1 MSTTPDLK
9 QLIIDRGAPA
19 QVRTPRRRH
28 LIARYVIP
36 SVVLAGFAAMLG
48 WAARDRFLPAKPV
61 TVLPVVVTRAEVQQS
76 GAALFQ
82 APGWIEPRPTP
93 VLVSALAE
101 GVIEDLLVVEGQ
113 EVRVGEPVARLI
125 DVDARL
131 ALAQAQA
138 RLALRRAELASARI
152 ELTAARRHLQY
163 PVHLEA
169 AVAEAES
176 LLAQTETELA
186 RIPLLVQA
194 AEARLEFAR
203 KNLEGKQAAG
213 SSIAGRLIQQAQSE
227 HDGAVAE
234 LAELRVRQPRL
245 QRKADAVRRREAAL
259 SKQLDLLIDETRR
272 AADAE
277 AKLQAAEARER
288 QALLAVDAARFQLD
302 RMVVRSP
309 IHGRVLSLIARPGT
323 RLMGLSS
330 ASNQDSTNVVSLY
343 DPQMLQ
349 VRADVRLEDVLLVQ
363 SGQPV
368 RIETASAEGTIDG
381 EVLSA
386 TSRANIQK
394 NTLEVKVAIKD
405 PPATIR
411 PEMLVQVTFL
421 APETEGD
428 RPAEAQHRERLF
440 VPRQLVDQTPEGNF
454 VWLADARGTARRQ
467 SVVLG
472 QAGTAELIEVTE
484 GLNVTDKLISGGREG
499 LRNGERIKITGEDP
513 TIGMSASQ
521 IRRTIPSHKRITAR
535 SDPVE

>member
-9 QLIIDRGAPA
+9 QLVIDRSSLS

-28 LIARYVIP
+28 VLARYVIP
-36 SVVLAGFAAMLG
+36 AVVLAGFATMLG
-48 WAARDRFLPAKPV
+48 WAARDRFLPSKPV

-82 APGWIEPRPTP
+82 APGWVEPRPTP

-101 GVIEDLLVVEGQ
+101 GVIEELLVVEGQ
-113 EVRVGEPVARLI
+113 EVQAGEPVARLI

-131 ALAQAQA
+131 ALDRAEAT
-138 RLALRRAELASARI
+138 LALRRAELAGARGQ
-152 ELTAARRHLQY
+152 LTAAGQHLQY

-176 LLAQTETELA
+176 LFAQTETDLA

-194 AEARLEFAR
+194 AEARLEFAA

-227 HDGAVAE
+227 HDGAAAE
-234 LAELRVRQPRL
+234 LAELRARGPRL
-245 QRKADAVRRREAAL
+245 QRKADALRRRKDAL
-259 SKQLDLLIDETRR
+259 SKQLDLLIDETRQM
-272 AADAE
+272 ADTE
-277 AKLQAAEARER
+277 AKLQAAEARVR
-288 QALLAVDAARFQLD
+288 QAQLEVDAAQLQCD

-323 RLMGLSS
+323 RLMGFSS
-330 ASNQDSTNVVSLY
+330 TSKQDATNVISLY
-343 DPQMLQ
+343 DPQLLQ

-363 SGQPV
+363 PGQPV
-368 RIETASAEGTIDG
+368 RIETPSAKGTIDG

-428 RPAEAQHRERLF
+428 RLGEAQHPERLL
-440 VPRQLVDQTPEGNF
+440 VPRQLIDQTPEGNF
-454 VWLADARGTARRQ
+454 VWLADAQRTARRQ

-472 QAGTAELIEVTE
+472 RAGTAELIEVAE
-484 GLNVTDKLISGGREG
+484 GLNAADKLISGGREG
-499 LRNGERIKITGEDP
+499 LRNGERVKITGEDP
-513 TIGMSASQ
+513 TIGISATP
-521 IRRTIPSHKRITAR
+521 IRRTSPSGKSPTQT
-535 SDPVE
+535 DQDVK